1 MTENKKTLWTPSQ
14 ERIINSNLH
23 SYMKFLKEEY
33 DLSFDNY
40 QKLYNWSVKE
50 IEKFWKSLWQYS
62 GLIHSKSYDTILDER
77 KMPGA
82 KWFSGAKLNFA
93 ENLLRYNDDKIA
105 IISSRENKPDVT
117 LTYSQLN
124 NLVVECSEGLKK
136 LGVKNGD
143 RVAGFVTNIPE
154 TIIAMLAVT
163 SLGAT
168 WSSCSPDF
176 GIQGVLDRFGQI
188 KPKVLF
194 AIENYQY
201 NGKQIDCRAKIEEVA
216 ERISEIQNVV
226 LIPEFNDFSD
236 KPSTE
241 NKFDG
246 KKGKFLYF
254 NDLLNISSTKIS
266 FEQTPFYHPVYIMYS
281 SGTTGLPKCMVHGA
295 GGVLLQHYKEHVL
308 HTNLKR
314 EDVITYFTTCGWM
327 MWNWLV
333 SSLQVGATLFLYDG
347 NPMYPDPGYLW
358 NKIEEIGITV
368 FGTSPKYLTTCQKSG
383 LLPMENFNLSSL
395 QTVLSTGA
403 PLTAEN
409 FNWVYKNVKKDLQL
423 SSISGGTDIVS
434 CFMLGNPILP
444 VFSEEI
450 QCRGLGMKVESFNE
464 KGECVKSEKGELV
477 CTEPFPSMPVYFWND
492 KNDEKY
498 KDAYFNKY
506 PEVWAHGDFIMITD
520 SGGVVVYG
528 RSDAT
533 LNPGGVRIGTAEIYR
548 IVEAMDEVTESVV
561 VAKKKKGDVEV
572 LLFVVLKEG
581 IILEKKLT
589 DQIKLNIRKNATPRH
604 VPSGIY
610 QVDDIPRTISG
621 KKVEIAVTKIVNGES
636 VENRDAMEDPDSL
649 KQFEKYR

>member
-1 MTENKKTLWTPSQ
+1 MAEHKKPLWIPSK
-14 ERIINSNLH
+14 ERIENSNLQ
-23 SYMKFLKEEY
+23 SYIKYLVKEY
-33 DLSFDNY
+33 DLSFNNY
-40 QKLYNWSVKE
+40 HELYDWSVKE
-50 IEKFWKSLWQYS
+50 IESFWESIWKFS
-62 GLIHSKSYDTILDER
+62 GLIHSKSYDGILDER
-77 KMPGA
+77 IMPGA
-82 KWFSGAKLNFA
+82 NWFTGAKLNFA

-105 IISSRENKPDVT
+105 VISSREDKQDVT

-124 NLVVECSEGLKK
+124 KLVAECSAGLKK

-143 RVAGFVTNIPE
+143 RVVGFVTNIPE
-154 TIIAMLAVT
+154 TIIAMLAAT

-194 AIENYQY
+194 AIESYQY
-201 NGKQIDCRAKIEEVA
+201 NGKHIDCREKIEEIA
-216 ERISEIQNVV
+216 GRIPEIQSVV
-226 LIPEFNDFSD
+226 LIQELNDFSENS
-236 KPSTE
+236 STE
-241 NKFDG
+241 NDFDEE
-246 KKGKFLYF
+246 KDKFLYF
-254 NDLLNISSTKIS
+254 NEILDYSSTKIS
-266 FEQTPFYHPVYIMYS
+266 FEQTPFDHPVYIMYS

-347 NPMYPDPGYLW
+347 NPMYPEPEYLW
-358 NKIEEIGITV
+358 EKIEEIGITI
-368 FGTSPKYLTTCQKSG
+368 FGTSPKYLTSCQKSA
-383 LLPMENFNLSSL
+383 LLPKDQFNLASL
-395 QTVLSTGA
+395 QTILSTGS
-403 PLTAEN
+403 PLTADN

-434 CFMLGNPILP
+434 CFMLGNPVLP
-444 VFSEEI
+444 VFPEEI
-450 QCRGLGMKVESFNE
+450 QCRGLGMKVESYNQE
-464 KGECVKSEKGELV
+464 GVAVSEEKGELV

-492 KNDEKY
+492 KNNKKY
-498 KDAYFNKY
+498 NDAYFDKFHG
-506 PEVWAHGDFIMITD
+506 VWAHGDYIKITE

-548 IVEAMDEVTESVV
+548 IVEAMDEVTDSVV
-561 VAKKKKGDVEV
+561 IGKKKNGDVEV
-572 LLFVVLKEG
+572 ILFVVLKEG
-581 IILEKKLT
+581 IKLGNKLIE
-589 DQIKLNIRKNATPRH
+589 QIKLKIRNNATPRH
-604 VPSGIY
+604 IPSGIY

-621 KKVEIAVTKIVNGES
+621 KKVEIAVTKIVNGEA
-636 VENRDAMEDPDSL
+636 VENKDALANPDSL
-649 KQFEKYR
+649 KQF

>member
-1 MTENKKTLWTPSQ
+1 MTDNKKPLWIPSQ
-14 ERIINSNLH
+14 DLIENSNLH
-23 SYMKFLKEEY
+23 SYMKYLKEEY
-33 DLSFDNY
+33 DVSSDNY
-40 QKLYNWSVKE
+40 HELYNWSVKE
-50 IEKFWKSLWQYS
+50 IEKFWESLWKYS
-62 GLIHSKSYDTILDER
+62 GLIHSKSYDAILDER

-82 KWFSGAKLNFA
+82 KWFPGAKLNFA
-93 ENLLRYNDDKIA
+93 ENLLSYNDIHTA
-105 IISSRENKPDVT
+105 VISSREDNPDVA
-117 LTYSQLN
+117 LTYSELN
-124 NLVVECSEGLKK
+124 KLVAECSEGLRK
-136 LGVKNGD
+136 LGVQNGD

-163 SLGAT
+163 SIGAT

-194 AIENYQY
+194 AIESYQY
-201 NGKQIDCRAKIEEVA
+201 NGKHIECRVKIEEIA
-216 ERISEIQNVV
+216 EGIPEIQNVV
-226 LIPEFNDFSD
+226 LIPEFDDLDDNS
-236 KPSTE
+236 STE
-241 NKFDG
+241 NKFDE

-254 NDLLNISSTKIS
+254 NEILDYSSTKIS
-266 FEQTPFYHPVYIMYS
+266 FEQTPFDHPVYIMYS

-314 EDVITYFTTCGWM
+314 KDVITYFTTCGWM

-333 SSLQVGATLFLYDG
+333 SSLQMGATLFLCDG

-358 NKIEEIGITV
+358 KKIEEIGITV
-368 FGTSPKYLTTCQKSG
+368 FGTSPKYLTSCQKSG
-383 LLPMENFNLSSL
+383 LLPNEKFNLSSL
-395 QTVLSTGA
+395 QTILSTGS

-409 FNWVYKNVKKDLQL
+409 FNWIYKNVKKDLQL

-464 KGECVKSEKGELV
+464 EGECVKEEKGELV
-477 CTEPFPSMPVYFWND
+477 CTEPFPSMPVYFWDD
-492 KNDEKY
+492 KNNEKY
-498 KDAYFNKY
+498 KDAYFDKY
-506 PEVWAHGDFIMITD
+506 PEVWAQGDFIKITD
-520 SGGVVVYG
+520 SGGVVVFG

-548 IVEAMDEVTESVV
+548 IVEAMDEITESVV
-561 VAKKKKGDVEV
+561 VGKKKNGDVEV

-581 IILEKKLT
+581 IKLEKRLT
-589 DQIKLNIRKNATPRH
+589 DQIKLSLRSEATPRYI
-604 VPSGIY
+604 PSGIY

-621 KKVEIAVTKIVNGES
+621 KKVEIAVTKIVNGEP
-636 VENRDAMEDPDSL
+636 VDNNDALANPDSL
-649 KQFEKYR
+649 DQFEKYS